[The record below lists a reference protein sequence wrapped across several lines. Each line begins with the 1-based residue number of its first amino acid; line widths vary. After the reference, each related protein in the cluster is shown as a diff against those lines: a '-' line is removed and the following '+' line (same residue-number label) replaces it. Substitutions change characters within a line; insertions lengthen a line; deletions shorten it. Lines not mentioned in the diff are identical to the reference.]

1 MRILRYQRDNVA
13 AIASSGWPTPTAK
26 ANHDAPS
33 MRKWPA
39 YALYHDTAGRP
50 APVGMD
56 DVLPGRMDALHQ
68 LGNSFTPYFAELLGR
83 AIVRASR

>member
-1 MRILRYQRDNVA
+1 
-13 AIASSGWPTPTAK
+13 
-26 ANHDAPS
+26 
-33 MRKWPA
+33 
-39 YALYHDTAGRP
+39 
-50 APVGMD
+50 MD